1 MKTSFGIIFAALL
14 SAATLPAHAASD
26 KPQTADAHNHGG
38 HAAMAPATLTEGLV
52 KKVDKAAGRVTL
64 SHGPLPNGM
73 PAMTMMFRVKD
84 PAWLD
89 QLKAGDQI
97 LFAADQVNGAMTVV
111 ELKRK

>member
-1 MKTSFGIIFAALL
+1 MKTPLGIILTALFAA
-14 SAATLPAHAASD
+14 AALPALAAND
-26 KPQTADAHNHGG
+26 KPQTADTHNHGN
-38 HAAMAPATLTEGLV
+38 HAMAPATLTEGLV

>member
-1 MKTSFGIIFAALL
+1 M
-14 SAATLPAHAASD
+14 
-26 KPQTADAHNHGG
+26 
-38 HAAMAPATLTEGLV
+38 
-52 KKVDKAAGRVTL
+52 TL

>member
-1 MKTSFGIIFAALL
+1 MKTTLGIVLAALVGTV
-14 SAATLPAHAASD
+14 SLPAFADNETPDAA
-26 KPQTADAHNHGG
+26 AHNHAG
-38 HAAMAPATLTEGLV
+38 HGMATSTLTEAVV
-52 KKVDKAAGRVTL
+52 KKVDKSAGKLTL

-73 PAMTMMFRVKD
+73 PAMTMVFRVKD

-89 QLKAGDQI
+89 QLKAGDPI

>member
-1 MKTSFGIIFAALL
+1 MKTTLGIVLAALVGTV
-14 SAATLPAHAASD
+14 SLPALADNETPDAA
-26 KPQTADAHNHGG
+26 AHNHAG
-38 HAAMAPATLTEGLV
+38 HGMAASQMTEGLV
-52 KKVDKAAGRVTL
+52 KKVDKSAGKLTL

-111 ELKRK
+111 QLKRK